1 MDCLHYA
8 SLCGRASVLISC
20 FLYGARDG
28 MQGMAAMSD
37 CNACKPKLRQCD
49 CQSVLVFGPVPACC
63 VKHETII
70 FHNTYDWGNS
80 PCLMQEFSSSST
92 WQQQLLA
99 CGLLLLCCITAWSK
113 YNSLLQS
120 ADSCLNSRVHLPGAY
135 AQLQL
140 PGR

>member
-37 CNACKPKLRQCD
+37 CNACKPLLAIMRQCD
-49 CQSVLVFGPVPACC
+49 CQSVLAFGPVPAYC

-70 FHNTYDWGNS
+70 LHNSYGWGNS
-80 PCLMQEFSSSST
+80 PCLMQGFSSSSSVT
-92 WQQQLLA
+92 RGNDCHLGVLSSRLLVLS
-99 CGLLLLCCITAWSK
+99 GW
-113 YNSLLQS
+113 
-120 ADSCLNSRVHLPGAY
+120 
-135 AQLQL
+135 
-140 PGR
+140 